1 MIFEIKRRRKQIEIQ
16 FDYWLDEAKTAKRN
30 VTKAAMLGDLV
41 WSRAAK
47 RNYDI
52 AIEEAGHWAK
62 AMEKTGGYGIV
73 LKKNMEKKITKLNE
87 E

>member
-1 MIFEIKRRRKQIEIQ
+1 MFFRTERRRKQIEMQ

-62 AMEKTGGYGIV
+62 AMEKTGGCGIV
-73 LKKNMEKKITKLNE
+73 KKSWKRKSQN
-87 E
+87 